1 MIISCI
7 RNAKISTRSK
17 YISNFVTRKMRQL
30 REWNMKIWSYIFP
43 NMSIFFWKSTQ
54 GIDGFP
60 RVKLGDEPRVSVS
73 FIFRERGRARKFW
86 KIIPPSGR
94 ASRIFKYSIRHRGI
108 RGNVFECEREIRI
121 PAPPSSGEIIN
132 DPSVNETFR
141 RATMNASYRLSLRK
155 VLPLTFL

>member
-1 MIISCI
+1 MQRSQQDPNIFQILSHVKWDSCA
-7 RNAKISTRSK
+7 NET
-17 YISNFVTRKMRQL
+17 
-30 REWNMKIWSYIFP
+30 
-43 NMSIFFWKSTQ
+43 WKSEAISFQICRYSSENRHKEST
-54 GIDGFP
+54 DVP

-108 RGNVFECEREIRI
+108 RGNVFECEREIRV

-141 RATMNASYRLSLRK
+141 RATMNASYRVSLRK
-155 VLPLTFL
+155 VFPLTFL